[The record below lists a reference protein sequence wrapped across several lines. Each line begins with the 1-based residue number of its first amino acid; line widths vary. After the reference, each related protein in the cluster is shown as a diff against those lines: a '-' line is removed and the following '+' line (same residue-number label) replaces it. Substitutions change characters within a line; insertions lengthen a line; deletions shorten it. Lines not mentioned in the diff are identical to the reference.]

1 MTKVGRG
8 NRGNNNQRVIV
19 THTGETKQAR
29 RSAIPYA
36 ALSAGI
42 AISLSTVGQ
51 SASAQD
57 ATAQRS
63 SSRVLDTIEVTSP
76 RNQPR
81 RAAASATSAPRQ
93 AQPRRTPR
101 VAAEPVAV
109 PSEGGGS
116 QGYVVPTASSP
127 KQTAPLLDTPQTVTV
142 VPQQIIREQGARNL
156 TEVLRNTPG
165 ISFDAGEN
173 GFSTS
178 TNNFKLR
185 GFDGSGN
192 IFFDGARDNGNYTR
206 DTFNIDR
213 VEVFKGAAAENGRG
227 GAGGYVNLVS
237 KVPWLANAT
246 YGDVSFGFA
255 QGGQQAQKRG
265 TVDMNYIV
273 APNTAFRL
281 NAMIEQ
287 SGIPGRDLAENRT
300 WGIAPSLAFGLGTD
314 LRAYVSYEHLTRRD
328 RPDWG
333 VPGAAIKGMINYD
346 PLAASASRDNFYGL
360 KSDFDN
366 VDSDAVLGRV
376 EYDITK
382 HITVSNQTR
391 WSTVDRSSNY
401 TVPTAFTRATQM
413 VTTQREFYDRRNT
426 SISNLTNVSASFDT
440 GALQHKVSA
449 GLEFTQEESNALRF
463 GTQPAGSVN
472 VFSPNADRAIGAPLL
487 PGETNGIKI
496 NTMAAYV
503 FDTIKLNE
511 QWSVMGGLRAEKY
524 KVDIDSRTIAGLPT
538 ALNGVNESEVT
549 LGGKT
554 AIVYKPTRYSSVY
567 GSFGVSYL
575 PPGSYLS
582 NPDISRTGENA
593 FPGFVAGADPTR
605 FHNYEIGTKVDFFNG
620 RLATS
625 AAIFRTEKRN
635 APITGAD
642 LVGGPVSLKGYGEQ
656 VVQGVEFGAAG
667 QITPAWSVFGGLLFM
682 QSERNHSP
690 ELDAARR
697 RANPADYGNFLTT
710 SGNELAFTPNVSGN
724 LWTTYKFISTGWTLG
739 AGVNFASEAFL
750 GRPDDANR
758 IIPNGQFGKLPGY
771 AAFNLMASYEIQKD
785 ITLRLNVDNVADN
798 RYAVSSNWAGSR
810 VNVAAGRVYR
820 VSTSFKF

>member
-8 NRGNNNQRVIV
+8 RNGGIEQRVIV
-19 THTGETKQAR
+19 VHAADTKRTR

-42 AISLSTVGQ
+42 AISLSTAGQ
-51 SASAQD
+51 SASAQE
-57 ATAQRS
+57 ATAQRG
-63 SSRVLDTIEVTSP
+63 SSRVLYTIEVTSP
-76 RNQPR
+76 RVQQR
-81 RAAASATSAPRQ
+81 RATAPAASAPRQ

-101 VAAEPVAV
+101 VAAEPVGV
-109 PSEGGGS
+109 PSQGGP

-192 IFFDGARDNGNYTR
+192 IFFDGARDSGTYTR
-206 DTFNIDR
+206 DTFNVDR
-213 VEVFKGAAAENGRG
+213 VEVFKGPAMENGRG

-237 KVPWLANAT
+237 KVPWLANVT
-246 YGDVSFGFA
+246 QGDVSFGFA

-265 TVDMNYIV
+265 TIDMNYIV

-287 SGIPGRDLAENRT
+287 SGIPGRDVAENRT

-333 VPGAAIKGMINYD
+333 IPGAGVKGMFRYD
-346 PLAASASRDNFYGL
+346 PLAASASKDNFYGL
-360 KSDFDN
+360 RSDFDN

-382 HITVSNQTR
+382 HVTISNQTR
-391 WSTVDRSSNY
+391 WSTVDRSSQY
-401 TVPTAFTRATQM
+401 TVPTGFTPATR
-413 VTTQREFYDRRNT
+413 VVSTQRQFYDRRNT
-426 SISNLTNVSASFDT
+426 SVSNLTNVSASFDT
-440 GALQHKVSA
+440 GQLQHKVSA

-463 GTQPAGSVN
+463 GTQNSN
-472 VFSPNADRAIGAPLL
+472 TDLFNPNPDRAIAAPLL
-487 PGETNGIKI
+487 PTFTNGIKI
-496 NTMAAYV
+496 NTVAAYV

-511 QWSVMGGLRAEKY
+511 QWSIMGGLRAEKY
-524 KVDIDSRTIAGLPT
+524 KVDIDSRTIAGLPSG
-538 ALNGVNESEVT
+538 LNGSESDVT

-554 AIVYKPTRYSSVY
+554 AIVYKPTRYSSIY
-567 GSFGVSYL
+567 GAFGVSYL

-582 NPDISRTGENA
+582 NPDISRPDDNA

-605 FHNYEIGTKVDFFNG
+605 FHNYEVGTKVDFFGG
-620 RLATS
+620 RLSTT

-635 APITGAD
+635 APITGRD
-642 LVGGPVSLKGYGEQ
+642 VGDTVDSLKGYGQ
-656 VVQGVEFGAAG
+656 QIVQGIEFGAAG

-682 QSERNHSP
+682 QSERKHSAY
-690 ELDAARR
+690 LDDVRR
-697 RANPADYGNFLTT
+697 RANPADYAPFLTT

-739 AGVNFASEAFL
+739 AGVNFASESFL

-758 IIPNGQFGKLPGY
+758 IIPNGQFGMLPGY
-771 AAFNLMASYEIQKD
+771 AAFNLMASYDIQKD
-785 ITLRLNVDNVADN
+785 VVLRLNVDNVADN
-798 RYAVSSNWAGSR
+798 RYAVSSNWNGSR
-810 VNVAAGRVYR
+810 AAIAAGRVYR